1 MLRKNMPTKQ
11 TIDESPAT
19 MADLEGVKGALA
31 TLTAEVS
38 DIRHAAAK
46 LADGDPSNN
55 AGALLEIFQSLGVI
69 GATLMGMAAAAVY
82 IAKEF
87 GAI

>member
-1 MLRKNMPTKQ
+1 MLSKNMPTKH
-11 TIDESPAT
+11 TLDEAPAT
-19 MADLEGVKGALA
+19 IADLEGVKGALA
-31 TLTAEVS
+31 TLTKEVS
-38 DIRHAAAK
+38 DIREAGAK
-46 LADGDPSNN
+46 LRDGDPSNN